1 VTQEHPHAELSAYI
15 DGALVPAAQAAVR
28 GHLDT
33 CALCRTHVAE
43 LRATVALVQTL
54 PDPVP
59 SRRLVPRLAAAPAW
73 LAPLRTLMTLASGA
87 AVFLFIASSL
97 VTNINFLASSGAA
110 TSPTSANE
118 ASRDAVAKQQVP
130 AAAGAPAA
138 TNVPAPATSPNAAF
152 GAISP
157 TASPAPIP
165 SQLLDSARGA
175 ATDDPQKRA
184 DQATAGPSGAP
195 GAAAANAVNA
205 EDNARLTNA
214 EPQRSPLVNPLLWL
228 TLALICGAIA
238 IALQRRLRSSV

>member
-15 DGALVPAAQAAVR
+15 DGALAPAAQAAVR

-33 CALCRTHVAE
+33 CALCRAHVSE
-43 LRATVALVQTL
+43 LRSTVALMQAL

-59 SRRLVPRLAAAPAW
+59 SRRLVPRLVVAPPAW

-110 TSPTSANE
+110 TTANE
-118 ASRDAVAKQQVP
+118 ASRDVAKQQVP
-130 AAAGAPAA
+130 AAAGAPATTSA
-138 TNVPAPATSPNAAF
+138 PAPAASPNPAF
-152 GAISP
+152 GAVSP
-157 TASPAPIP
+157 TS
-165 SQLLDSARGA
+165 SQAADAARGA
-175 ATDDPQKRA
+175 ATDDPQKRS

-195 GAAAANAVNA
+195 GSAAFNPQ
-205 EDNARLTNA
+205 DTARLTNA

-228 TLALICGAIA
+228 ALALISGAIA
-238 IALQRRLRSSV
+238 IALHRRLRSSV